1 MKKRPF
7 VLTGFLAASL
17 ALAAQSTGGKVELN
31 FLEVMTSPERT
42 AMLNGI
48 IADYEKQNPNVTI
61 NLISPPYESADNK
74 LTMMLNNNAKLDIV
88 EVRDYTLRQLVNNK
102 KLENLEN
109 RIAAWS
115 GGKDLLPIALSS
127 ARTVDNTAYVVPQF
141 FYIKALFV
149 RTDILAAKGI
159 KEMPQTLDELI
170 ADCKKVTDRPKGK
183 FGFGWRGK
191 SNEFKFSDLF
201 QLSDVANIDPAN
213 IYRTKDGKVSLSD
226 PKAQA
231 ALAKYVNLFKDS
243 VPPDGINWG
252 FNEQVD
258 AFVSGVTTFLIQDP
272 DTVAL
277 VDKQLGRDKYTVIPL
292 PVGASGKAVVDFGF
306 IGLGVTSYSSTKD
319 AAWDFIKFI
328 SSAKQNAGF
337 CKQYG
342 PLPVH
347 ASTYAEDDFFSKGVY
362 QAWRKEMS
370 DQKHYLFVKYPI
382 DSAKWPAWSQTHE
395 QVMQSLLLGKIS
407 MAEAT
412 AKFENYWK

>member
-1 MKKRPF
+1 MNKKI
-7 VLTGFLAASL
+7 LALAGFLTASL
-17 ALAAQSTGGKVELN
+17 ALTAQAKVELN

-42 AMLNGI
+42 TILNGI

-74 LTMMLNNNAKLDIV
+74 LTLMLNNNAKLDIV

-102 KLENLEN
+102 KLENIEKRL
-109 RIAAWS
+109 AAWS
-115 GGKDLLPIALSS
+115 EGKDLLSIALSS
-127 ARTVDNTAYVVPQF
+127 ARSADNTAYVIPQF

-159 KEMPQTLDELI
+159 KEMPQTMDELM
-170 ADCKKVTDRPKGK
+170 ADCKKVTDRTKGQ

-191 SNEFKFSDLF
+191 SNEFKFSDLI

-213 IYRTKDGKVSLSD
+213 VYRTKDGKVSLSD

-231 ALAKYVNLFKDS
+231 ALVKYVNLFKDS
-243 VPPDGINWG
+243 APPDGINWG

-258 AFVSGVTTFLIQDP
+258 AFVSGVAPFLIQDP

-292 PVGASGKAVVDFGF
+292 PVGASGKAVVDYGF
-306 IGLGVTSYSSTKD
+306 TGLGIPSYSNNKE

-328 SSAKQNAGF
+328 SSAKQNAGL

-347 ASTYAEDDFFSKGVY
+347 TSTYATDDFFSKGVY

-395 QVMQSLLLGKIS
+395 QIMQSLLLGRTS
-407 MAEAT
+407 VAEAT
-412 AKFENYWK
+412 TKFGDYWK